1 MKELVI
7 HVLNLKNTINNHL
20 EYKTTT
26 ISKFQSISPE
36 NRRKA
41 REKMNNPDIL
51 AGNCKLKELYKKIG
65 VIMYP
70 EKMTNWYP

>member
-1 MKELVI
+1 M
-7 HVLNLKNTINNHL
+7 NDFDCRKNPV
-20 EYKTTT
+20 Y
-26 ISKFQSISPE
+26 ISRDAGYSKIKSISPE
-36 NRRKA
+36 NRKKA

-70 EKMTNWYP
+70 EKMTNWYPY